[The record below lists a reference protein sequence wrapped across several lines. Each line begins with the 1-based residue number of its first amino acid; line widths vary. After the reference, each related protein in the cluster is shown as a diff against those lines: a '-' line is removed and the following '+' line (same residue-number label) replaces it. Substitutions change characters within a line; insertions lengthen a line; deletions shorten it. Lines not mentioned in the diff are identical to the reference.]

1 MPPSI
6 TTYRFVKEL
15 NGNVLLIGYRGAT
28 SVLSVSFQ
36 PEKDIRI
43 SEEYP
48 FEVVIP
54 VDNSGNVKDFE
65 RAKNINV
72 PWERIDFLNSVPSLP
87 NPTSPYD
94 AVDKLG
100 ERFFYLVATGAGG
113 VQTVTGNLVNNADPF
128 NPIVDQS
135 VSADAN
141 NDTTLGTDGLVFT
154 PQRVQS
160 VTGDTVDNTDPLN
173 PIIKSTANLTF
184 YATNVASG
192 IPTYQKLV
200 TNITDPSYNTIPVN
214 VPTGAISGTGQVVVN
229 LVSGPGVF
237 IGNPG
242 TITINTIGE
251 IRRTSGTG
259 VAEFY
264 YEVYLRNSLGVETL
278 IGTSNNTPPISQS
291 AYTET
296 QASMLFNNGVWTSA
310 DSVVIKI
317 RANRI
322 PGGSN
327 PQYDFLFGG
336 TNPFRTLFP
345 VAASVIGDL
354 PIAIGV
360 TTVDGGT
367 NGQVLRVTSG
377 KVGQSELKTVNG
389 QSIFGSGN
397 IAAGVTAEH
406 DLQPPYSYMGTA
418 PLGTLTSSPVWVISR
433 ITINLDGSTLVQTA
447 TGAWTNR
454 YSLIYT

>member
-1 MPPSI
+1 M
-6 TTYRFVKEL
+6 
-15 NGNVLLIGYRGAT
+15 AT
-28 SVLSVSFQ
+28 N
-36 PEKDIRI
+36 PKII
-43 SEEYP
+43 
-48 FEVVIP
+48 VIP
-54 VDNSGNVKDFE
+54 KPAIRV
-65 RAKNINV
+65 I
-72 PWERIDFLNSVPSLP
+72 
-87 NPTSPYD
+87 
-94 AVDKLG
+94 
-100 ERFFYLVATGAGG
+100 TGARVQG
-113 VQTVTGNLVNNADPF
+113 VGVRTVTGTLVDNTDPD
-128 NPIVDQS
+128 NPVVDQS
-135 VSADAN
+135 VSTDAN
-141 NDTTLGTDGLVFT
+141 NDTILGTDGLLFT

-173 PIIKSTANLTF
+173 PIVKSTANLTF
-184 YATNVASG
+184 YATTTPST
-192 IPTYQKLV
+192 IPGYVKLV
-200 TNITDPSYNTIPVN
+200 TNITDPDYNTVPVD
-214 VPTGAISGTGQVVVN
+214 VPTGAISGQGQLLAELTSN
-229 LVSGPGVF
+229 PGVF

-242 TITINTIGE
+242 VITINTVGE

-264 YEVYLRNSLGVETL
+264 YEAYLRDGLGNETL
-278 IGTSNNTPPISQS
+278 IGTSNATAPVSQS
-291 AYTET
+291 VYT
-296 QASMLFNNGVWTSA
+296 QFSASLLFNNGVWTTA
-310 DSVVIKI
+310 DRLVLKYYG
-317 RANRI
+317 NRI
-322 PGGSN
+322 AGGSN
-327 PQYDFLFGG
+327 PEYDFLFGG
-336 TNPFRTLFP
+336 NNPVRTLFP

-433 ITINLDGSTLVQTA
+433 ITINTDGSTLVQTA

>member
-1 MPPSI
+1 MATNPKIIVIPKPAIRVI
-6 TTYRFVKEL
+6 TGARVQGTGVRTVT
-15 NGNVLLIGYRGAT
+15 GNLVDNTDPENPIIDQ
-28 SVLSVSFQ
+28 SVSTDAGNDSILGTDGLLFT
-36 PEKDIRI
+36 PER
-43 SEEYP
+43 
-48 FEVVIP
+48 
-54 VDNSGNVKDFE
+54 
-65 RAKNINV
+65 
-72 PWERIDFLNSVPSLP
+72 
-87 NPTSPYD
+87 
-94 AVDKLG
+94 
-100 ERFFYLVATGAGG
+100 
-113 VQTVTGNLVNNADPF
+113 VQSVTGNLVNNTDPL
-128 NPIVDQS
+128 NPVVDAA
-135 VSADAN
+135 VSSDAN
-141 NDTTLGTDGLVFT
+141 NDTILGTDNLPFT

-173 PIIKSTANLTF
+173 PIVKSTANLTF
-184 YATNVASG
+184 YATNVPSG
-192 IPTYQKLV
+192 VSTYTKLV
-200 TNITDPSYNTIPVN
+200 TNITDPDYNTVPVN
-214 VPTGAISGTGQVVVN
+214 VPTGAISGTAQVVAN

-242 TITINTIGE
+242 TITINTISDV
-251 IRRTSGTG
+251 RRTSGTG

-310 DSVVIKI
+310 DRLVIKL

-336 TNPFRTLFP
+336 SNPFRTLFP

-377 KVGQSELKTVNG
+377 KVGQSELKTINTN
-389 QSIFGSGN
+389 SIFGTGDISITASSIGALTAVSVDGITITGN
-397 IAAGVTAEH
+397 GTPGNPLVGAPSVD
-406 DLQPPYSYMGTA
+406 DLQI
-418 PLGTLTSSPVWVISR
+418 TLISQVF
-433 ITINLDGSTLVQTA
+433 S
-447 TGAWTNR
+447 
-454 YSLIYT
+454 

>member
-1 MPPSI
+1 MNLILTISSTG
-6 TTYRFVKEL
+6 TTL
-15 NGNVLLIGYRGAT
+15 TPNV
-28 SVLSVSFQ
+28 SSPVVLQ
-36 PEKDIRI
+36 
-43 SEEYP
+43 
-48 FEVVIP
+48 
-54 VDNSGNVKDFE
+54 
-65 RAKNINV
+65 
-72 PWERIDFLNSVPSLP
+72 
-87 NPTSPYD
+87 
-94 AVDKLG
+94 
-100 ERFFYLVATGAGG
+100 FYGFGGPG
-113 VQTVTGNLVNNADPF
+113 VQLVTGNLVTGSVFFPVIN
-128 NPIVDQS
+128 QS
-135 VSADAN
+135 VSTDAG
-141 NDTTLGTDGLVFT
+141 NDSILGTDGLLFT
-154 PQRVQS
+154 PERVQS

-173 PIIKSTANLTF
+173 PIVKSTANLTF
-184 YATNVASG
+184 YATTTPSS
-192 IPTYQKLV
+192 IPGYVKLV
-200 TNITDPSYNTIPVN
+200 TNITDPDYNTVPVD
-214 VPTGAISGTGQVVVN
+214 VPTGAISGQGQLLAELTSN
-229 LVSGPGVF
+229 PGVF

-242 TITINTIGE
+242 VITINTVGE

-264 YEVYLRNSLGVETL
+264 YEAYLRDGLGNETL
-278 IGTSNNTPPISQS
+278 IGTSNATAPVSQS
-291 AYTET
+291 VYT
-296 QASMLFNNGVWTSA
+296 QFSASLLFNNGVWTTA
-310 DSVVIKI
+310 DRLVLKYY
-317 RANRI
+317 ANRI
-322 PGGSN
+322 AGGSN
-327 PQYDFLFGG
+327 PSYDFLFGG
-336 TNPFRTLFP
+336 SNPVRTLFP

-433 ITINLDGSTLVQTA
+433 ITINTDGSTIVQTA